1 MYPQRIAQRSLRS
14 HKASSK
20 HASSRHAS
28 SPDPRPQQ
36 PTGQHGQHGGGGETI
51 RIPALSGTVERRLL
65 INYRLNPA
73 VARPLLPSALRPQLV
88 GGRAVAGIYLLRLG
102 AMRCAAFNRAGLSA
116 QIGWSPTRNGHCLQN
131 MQSMQSLQLATD
143 KLAGEAGKALEEYSN
158 FFDALPAG
166 SSQRDSV
173 LVVRDV
179 PISWSV
185 PKETISQ
192 STGPKP
198 LVRCTIRSTLAN
210 NG

>member
-1 MYPQRIAQRSLRS
+1 
-14 HKASSK
+14 
-20 HASSRHAS
+20 
-28 SPDPRPQQ
+28 
-36 PTGQHGQHGGGGETI
+36 
-51 RIPALSGTVERRLL
+51 
-65 INYRLNPA
+65 
-73 VARPLLPSALRPQLV
+73 
-88 GGRAVAGIYLLRLG
+88 
-102 AMRCAAFNRAGLSA
+102 
-116 QIGWSPTRNGHCLQN
+116 

>member
-1 MYPQRIAQRSLRS
+1 MLIT
-14 HKASSK
+14 
-20 HASSRHAS
+20 SRL
-28 SPDPRPQQ
+28 DR
-36 PTGQHGQHGGGGETI
+36 
-51 RIPALSGTVERRLL
+51 
-65 INYRLNPA
+65 A
-73 VARPLLPSALRPQLV
+73 VAHPLLPSALRPQLV

-116 QIGWSPTRNGHCLQN
+116 QIGWSPTRNGHCVQTVQSLQSLQSVQSMQS

-198 LVRCTIRSTLAN
+198 LVRCTIRSTLAD